1 MSISSRDEEN
11 NYDWRGNCGKWRG
24 LLSSSLSRVLYQVH
38 PTLMAQGEALD
49 YVEGLILRLLA
60 MLTTKPTPIT
70 VSDVSDRVS
79 RTFPTP
85 IDKWALNE
93 AQGALSRGRKRA
105 NLVLPLDKIHSLLSK
120 EVLVNKIDDGV
131 TLFIVAVLEYISAD
145 ILKLAGN
152 YVKNIR
158 HVQISCQDIKVA
170 MCADKGQ
177 VVLMD
182 MFYQDEVLTFN
193 DDELANKQAAQT
205 YDEVVKDLIMDEK
218 QYLRDLHMITKV
230 FRELFQ
236 THNIGTQWEFD
247 QIFSNITDITELTMT
262 LTGSLEDTLEM
273 TEEGNV
279 SAVGSCFEELAEAEE
294 FDVYDK
300 YSTDVLSESCRSTL
314 DSLVSK
320 PEVCEAL
327 LSSGH
332 GFREAVKFYLP
343 KLLLGPV
350 YHCFHYFIYIEQLMK
365 LTPSKEE
372 RDILKQVTAMLS
384 PLHMKL
390 SSVVQSVGSTTKRKP
405 GDIFHKY
412 GPCRM
417 SRQQSLFKLNQLQ
430 HSIVGWEG
438 KEISSNSS
446 ELVCEGKLKILDGR
460 RKLTERYIFLCDGLI
475 IICKHITKRTSI
487 SGSQPE
493 YRFVKR
499 YLIRRMDIYD
509 REDDDTFR
517 HTFEL
522 EPRDQPRIVFK
533 AESAEEKNNWMAA
546 LVMLNTK
553 SMLERTLDLI
563 LFNEEKKH
571 PLKFPPSHLYKF
583 LEPNSPQN
591 IVFEQTAK
599 TSGVPLIKGAT
610 LIKLIERLTY
620 HVYADPMFMKTF
632 LTTYRSFS
640 NPNELLDL
648 LIDRFHIPDP
658 EFSSDSESESEEKSS
673 KIRNALEMKRFRREY
688 SQPVQFRVLNV
699 LKHWVDQHFY
709 DFEQDLELLHKLTS
723 FLDQIAGKSMKK
735 WVECISKIVQR
746 RLSNEESNKGITFD
760 FDRSPPPVEEFIKSP
775 DPDWPKIMT
784 YHPIEIARQ
793 LTLLEFSYYRAVKPS
808 ELVDQAWTREDKD
821 KRSPNLLR
829 MVRHTTNFTRTLEKL
844 IVETENI
851 EERGCLVQ
859 RILEIMLVLQEHNNF
874 NGVLAI
880 TSALNS
886 SAVHRLQLTKD
897 KVANHL
903 LKSLEEASSYIEDH
917 FKIYW
922 EKLRSINPPCVPFF
936 GQYQTNILFLEEGNL
951 DFLPPHSL
959 INFSKRRKVAEIIS
973 EIQQYQNQPYCLS
986 EVKKLKDYLE
996 NLEPFPEL
1004 CEKEITDHLWQHSI
1018 TIEPRVMD
1026 AAAKKK
1032 VYEGKIRWKGLTL
1045 RSPGIKPK
1053 NLPGKNHP
1061 NPLPKIRT
1069 HSVRSGGDAEDPSP
1083 ITSPVYQSPASGP
1096 STPTT
1101 SPPDSDPIKIP
1112 VILPSPIVTNI
1123 STGGSV
1129 STSLSSSN
1137 SNTTNATTNNSSSN
1151 TTPLVVSKPPPL
1163 PPKPSKSTIITSDI
1177 PPLPPRDS
1185 SSPPPIP
1192 PRLISRSPLMDP
1204 VLPRRNSSSTQ
1215 SPPTIVPRR
1224 HSGMTGAQSTGR
1236 YPAPPPLNLRA
1247 GSEGTS
1253 PNSSPLWCQSSS
1265 PCWSSGSSTSH
1276 SQNPRSCQ
1284 QQQPSSSSSSTT
1296 TTTNRHQHSQPQITS
1311 SLLSDNRNHSDS
1323 HFTFDSSLSGPPSS
1337 SISHPNG
1344 TPQLPPRPPPY
1355 KFI

>member
-1 MSISSRDEEN
+1 MMES
-11 NYDWRGNCGKWRG
+11 
-24 LLSSSLSRVLYQVH
+24 H
-38 PTLMAQGEALD
+38 
-49 YVEGLILRLLA
+49 
-60 MLTTKPTPIT
+60 
-70 VSDVSDRVS
+70 
-79 RTFPTP
+79 
-85 IDKWALNE
+85 
-93 AQGALSRGRKRA
+93 
-105 NLVLPLDKIHSLLSK
+105 
-120 EVLVNKIDDGV
+120 
-131 TLFIVAVLEYISAD
+131 LFIVAVLEYISAD

-170 MCADKGQ
+170 MCADK
-177 VVLMD
+177 VLMD

-193 DDELANKQAAQT
+193 DDELANKQAAQ
-205 YDEVVKDLIMDEK
+205 
-218 QYLRDLHMITKV
+218 
-230 FRELFQ
+230 
-236 THNIGTQWEFD
+236 NIRRSSYNDSYW
-247 QIFSNITDITELTMT
+247 IFGRYIRND
-262 LTGSLEDTLEM
+262 
-273 TEEGNV
+273 EEGNV

-522 EPRDQPRIVFK
+522 EPRDQPRIDFGSYFV
-533 AESAEEKNNWMAA
+533 S
-546 LVMLNTK
+546 TK
-553 SMLERTLDLI
+553 R
-563 LFNEEKKH
+563 KKH

-793 LTLLEFSYYRAVKPS
+793 
-808 ELVDQAWTREDKD
+808 EDKD

-917 FKIYW
+917 FKIYG
-922 EKLRSINPPCVPFF
+922 EKLRSINPPV
-936 GQYQTNILFLEEGNL
+936 
-951 DFLPPHSL
+951 L